1 MPRPPAHYDGP
12 ARHTKF
18 YRDKKNAKVAGV
30 CAGIADYTG
39 FDVSLVR
46 MMMIATFFFS
56 GGSSMLLYFIAAIMI
71 PDRPYELEG
80 QSADEQKF
88 WQGVRASPRRSAR
101 QIHSQF
107 RDIDRRLA
115 DIESFVTSENR
126 VLAQQIDD
134 LK

>member
-1 MPRPPAHYDGP
+1 MARSPHHEGPP
-12 ARHTKF
+12 RHTKF
-18 YRDKKNAKVAGV
+18 YRDKKNAKFLGV

-39 FDVSLVR
+39 FDVALVR
-46 MMMIATFFFS
+46 LGMVMTFLIPGSPTILFYLLAGFFV
-56 GGSSMLLYFIAAIMI
+56 

-80 QSADEQKF
+80 QTADEQKF
-88 WQGVRASPRRSAR
+88 WQGVRASPRKSAR